1 MEIPQVFDIEM
12 FIAANHEN
20 ITTISKDALSG
31 TMQRKGSR
39 NQSRRYFTSSFSD
52 TGSANT

>member
-12 FIAANHEN
+12 FIATNHEN